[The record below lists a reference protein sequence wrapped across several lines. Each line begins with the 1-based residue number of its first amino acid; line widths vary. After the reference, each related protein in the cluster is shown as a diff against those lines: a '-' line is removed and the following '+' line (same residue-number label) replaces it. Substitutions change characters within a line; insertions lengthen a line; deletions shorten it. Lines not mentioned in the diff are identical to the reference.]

1 MSDRKIKNMEEFA
14 QASGISRPTLS
25 KYFDN
30 PQAVRKSTRERIEQ
44 ALEIYQ
50 YRPSIFAVNLNR
62 KKPRNIGI
70 IVPLISDPF
79 YAEIVR
85 QIEMRCL
92 AQGYWA
98 VVLSSHGDPQ
108 LEARALQTL
117 MSLKIAGAIIA
128 PLGFQS
134 NMALIRDLKARVPLV
149 FFDSRLENLTPFVGS
164 DNRQSVSLLTEYLC
178 RTGAHPT
185 YLGIPPVNLNA
196 QERRDSYLATMH
208 RLGLEPIVIE
218 TETRSWDFEEFG
230 YDQVMRMI
238 DRKAFP
244 TQTIL
249 CASDRI
255 AFGAMA
261 AAYQRGLKVGRASD
275 CDLRIAGHDDHP
287 LSKYMCPPLTTVAQ
301 DYQKMA
307 TLSFELLLA
316 RINSEDEGSDEPQKK
331 DVTLLE
337 AKLIMRD
344 SA

>member
-1 MSDRKIKNMEEFA
+1 MSNRKIRNMEEFA
-14 QASGISRPTLS
+14 QATGISRPTLS

-50 YRPSIFAVNLNR
+50 YRPSIFAVNMNR
-62 KKPRNIGI
+62 KHPRNIGI
-70 IVPLISDPF
+70 VVPLISDPF
-79 YAEIVR
+79 YTEIVR

-92 AQGYWA
+92 EQGYWA

-108 LEARALQTL
+108 LEARAIQTL

-134 NMALIRDLKARVPLV
+134 NVALIQDLQARVPLLY
-149 FFDSRLENLTPFVGS
+149 FDSRLEDLTPFVGS
-164 DNRQSVSLLTEYLC
+164 DNHQSVSIMTEYLC

-196 QERRDSYLATMH
+196 QERQDSYVATME
-208 RLGLEPIVIE
+208 RLGLEPIVVE
-218 TETRSWDFEEFG
+218 TDVRTWDFEEFG
-230 YDQVMRMI
+230 FSQIMRMI
-238 DRKAFP
+238 DQKAFP

-249 CASDRI
+249 CASDRV

-261 AAYQRGLKVGRASD
+261 AAYQRGLKVGRGPD

-301 DYQKMA
+301 DYQRMA
-307 TLSFELLLA
+307 ATSFERLLA
-316 RINSEDEGSDEPQKK
+316 KINIDNEISNDQQYEG
-331 DVTLLE
+331 VTLLE
-337 AKLIMRD
+337 AKLVMRD